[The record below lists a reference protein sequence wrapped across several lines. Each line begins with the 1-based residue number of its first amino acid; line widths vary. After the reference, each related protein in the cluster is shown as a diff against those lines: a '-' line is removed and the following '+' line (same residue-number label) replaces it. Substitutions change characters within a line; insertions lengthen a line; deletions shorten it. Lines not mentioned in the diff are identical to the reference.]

1 MKAVNFKNGMYVI
14 VWMVL
19 VQSTKAQIYNIS
31 NLSIIL
37 SQSKTDSVMHIE
49 RLAAFKF
56 HKIINEYRFKN
67 RQDTI
72 SWDEGLW
79 LTCRNHN
86 VWMSTNSELSHTE
99 WPNTKCFLGISP
111 NDRYDFTTSKKGAC
125 NWSAENALYN
135 YSSKGTTIDEIAE
148 EIASTSF
155 EQWRYSPGHNKNM
168 LGKNHK
174 THGVSFYIGQ
184 NGVVWA
190 TDLFSFSFDEQFNTN
205 KRSKVTT
212 LIDKQLV
219 VEISKKQQTFP
230 PIEKKVKIDLQKVE
244 AQLMNKLYDL
254 VDEKQLVVIK
264 KNKAMEK
271 AAHSHSL
278 YMSYSKKLTH
288 KECNTK
294 SHFYGE
300 NEKKRMMKATHGLFF
315 FQKHKIKLVE
325 SIVLFETGSKNFD
338 VDKTASEIQS
348 LLDATIALDENSKQI
363 GYGLSIKQSKNNLKF
378 YVTRLIGKS
387 NV

>member
-1 MKAVNFKNGMYVI
+1 M
-14 VWMVL
+14 
-19 VQSTKAQIYNIS
+19 
-31 NLSIIL
+31 
-37 SQSKTDSVMHIE
+37 
-49 RLAAFKF
+49 
-56 HKIINEYRFKN
+56 
-67 RQDTI
+67 
-72 SWDEGLW
+72 
-79 LTCRNHN
+79 
-86 VWMSTNSELSHTE
+86 
-99 WPNTKCFLGISP
+99 
-111 NDRYDFTTSKKGAC
+111 
-125 NWSAENALYN
+125 
-135 YSSKGTTIDEIAE
+135 
-148 EIASTSF
+148 
-155 EQWRYSPGHNKNM
+155 
-168 LGKNHK
+168 
-174 THGVSFYIGQ
+174 
-184 NGVVWA
+184 
-190 TDLFSFSFDEQFNTN
+190 
-205 KRSKVTT
+205 TT